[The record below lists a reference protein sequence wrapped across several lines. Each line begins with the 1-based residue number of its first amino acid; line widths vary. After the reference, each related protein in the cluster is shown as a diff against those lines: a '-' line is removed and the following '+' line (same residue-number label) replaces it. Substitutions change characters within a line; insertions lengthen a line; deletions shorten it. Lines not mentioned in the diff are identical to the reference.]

1 MRHISALVVVSLL
14 AAACASGRPPQPSVP
29 AETPA
34 AAATDAPTAGAT
46 GTPPATVAPEIV
58 EAIEMRRSLGL
69 RSDLPWVLQIA
80 QSGDAVMS
88 ELGFLVTPG
97 EQAELERRFQ
107 SQDSAEQLNAYGA
120 ANSDQFGGLYIDQA
134 AGGVFVM
141 LFTTDHERHADAL
154 ASLVPPDVRVEI
166 RPARYS
172 EAELMDL
179 LEGLDFN
186 ALRAQGY
193 EMNSAGIDT
202 INNVVRLEAKS
213 NTPNA
218 KALLEARF
226 DGRLVADIFPLP
238 GPWRNAEAG
247 NGWRLLG
254 AGIAG
259 GELAYT
265 VNAALDAPEWA
276 ALRQRLGAEVDTD
289 EPDFESEVVVV
300 FGHGIGSSC
309 REVRLDDVV
318 IDDERTTIYS
328 VTSDPLEPRACTAD
342 LAGAAVFVVA
352 VERESV
358 PADRFTVQLAAELIT
373 GDGTGERIEVDLG
386 K

>member
-1 MRHISALVVVSLL
+1 MRHISALVLVSLL
-14 AAACASGRPPQPSVP
+14 AAACASGSPPQPSVP
-29 AETPA
+29 AATPA
-34 AAATDAPTAGAT
+34 TDEPTVAAT

-58 EAIEMRRSLGL
+58 EAIEMRRSFGL

-120 ANSDQFGGLYIDQA
+120 AHPDQFGGLYIDQA

-154 ASLVPPDVRVEI
+154 ASLVPVGVRVEI

-172 EAELMDL
+172 EAELMSV

-186 ALRAQGY
+186 ALRTQGY

-213 NTPNA
+213 NMPNA

-226 DGRLVADIFPLP
+226 DGRLVADIYPLP
-238 GPWRNAEAG
+238 GPWRNVEAG
-247 NGWRLLG
+247 DGWRLLG

-259 GELAYT
+259 AELAYT
-265 VNAALDAPEWA
+265 VHAALDAPEWA
-276 ALRQRLGAEVDTD
+276 ELRQRLGAEVETE
-289 EPDFESEVVVV
+289 EPDLKSEVVLV

-318 IDDERTTIYS
+318 VDDARTTIYS
-328 VTSDPLEPRACTAD
+328 MTSDPLAPRSCTAD

-373 GDGTGERIEVDLG
+373 GDGTGERIEVHLG
-386 K
+386 N